1 MYFPSPQY
9 PLVVDYS
16 QARLSEMFALREKLL
31 AKEEEEHW
39 GMKVRGI
46 SIGSYWVET
55 ILSVLFFQEVYNNRT
70 VSLDGTKSVIYIY
83 SRVYIYIPTV
93 TQCFRTLLLSTFL
106 LYIAPCFAVQRYN
119 GQYVGWLEHVV

>member
-70 VSLDGTKSVIYIY
+70 VSLDGTKSVIYPDI
-83 SRVYIYIPTV
+83 
-93 TQCFRTLLLSTFL
+93 
-106 LYIAPCFAVQRYN
+106 
-119 GQYVGWLEHVV
+119 